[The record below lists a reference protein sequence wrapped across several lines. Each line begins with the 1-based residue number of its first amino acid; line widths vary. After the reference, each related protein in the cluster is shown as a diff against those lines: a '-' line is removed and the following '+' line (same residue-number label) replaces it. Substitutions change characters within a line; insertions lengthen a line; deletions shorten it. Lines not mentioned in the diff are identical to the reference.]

1 MNQKEGKLLI
11 EEFLQQQPQFKLI
24 QEFQYFPFDKFNTAL
39 YVAAMRKSK

>member
-11 EEFLQQQPQFKLI
+11 EEFLLQQPQFKLI